1 MTDDTIDTWD
11 IPPLDEEFFTRAT
24 MRKTQRFAASHI
36 DPVPLELFGFRAYH
50 SIMTTMHT
58 NSILSEVMD
67 ERPDEFA
74 LLARDFVNREFPP
87 YLEAAQ
93 RDPHQYPHELMKKCA
108 AVGLLGLEIPER
120 YDGNAVPSVQQAA
133 VMEEL
138 ARGDAGL
145 GLNILVQNSLT
156 AFPINKFGT
165 EAQRARYLPRMAR
178 GEVIAC
184 FGLTEPNTGSDAKA
198 IRCKATW
205 DEARRGWIVN
215 GAKRFITA
223 ATAST
228 VIMLAARTGRP
239 EDRGRGIS
247 VLLTEIGPGVQTV
260 EATDFNKLG
269 QPGSQL
275 CDVVFQNHFVPE
287 DALMGTVNEG
297 WQIIESTLQHSRVW
311 VAAQGSG
318 IARHALD
325 EAEKYTQEREQ
336 FGKKLADIPEVQNH
350 LQIIR
355 RQVEIACLLVRK
367 AALHEQVGD
376 EQAFVWASLA
386 KLVAGETA
394 LWASQEAMLLHGGM
408 GYTKEMP
415 IAQIFADSAVIRI
428 YEGAAHIQAKI
439 IGKHLPGKDILAL
452 LPPSGTFL
460 RNAHDFPSPAAVMAD
475 IETWAVE

>member
-1 MTDDTIDTWD
+1 MSSRF
-11 IPPLDEEFFTRAT
+11 EERTLYLRT
-24 MRKTQRFAASHI
+24 SN
-36 DPVPLELFGFRAYH
+36 PLEIFGLRAYH
-50 SIMTTMHT
+50 SIMTTTHT
-58 NSILSEVMD
+58 DSILSQVMN

-74 LLARDFVNREFPP
+74 LVARDFVIREFPR
-87 YLEAAQ
+87 YLKEAQ
-93 RDPHQYPHELMKKCA
+93 RDPHHYSYELMKKCA
-108 AVGLLGLEIPER
+108 EVGLLGLETPEQ
-120 YDGNAVPSVQQAA
+120 YDGNAVPSLQQVA

-205 DEARRGWIVN
+205 DETRRGWIVN

-228 VIMLAARTGRP
+228 VIMLATRTGRP

-247 VLLTEIGPGVQTV
+247 VLLTEIGPGVETV
-260 EATDFNKLG
+260 EASDFNKLG

-275 CDVVFQNHFVPE
+275 CEVVFQNHFVPE
-287 DALMGTVNEG
+287 DGLMGTVNEG
-297 WQIIESTLQHSRVW
+297 WQIIESTLQHSRIW

-355 RQVEIACLLVRK
+355 RQVEIARLLVRK
-367 AALHEQVGD
+367 AAAHEQAGD
-376 EQAFVWASLA
+376 ERGFVWASLA

-394 LWASQEAMLLHGGM
+394 LWAAQEAMLLHGGM

-415 IAQIFADSAVIRI
+415 ISQIFADAAVIRI

-439 IGKHLPGKDILAL
+439 LGKHLPGKDILAL
-452 LPPSGTFL
+452 LPPSGAFL
-460 RNAHDFPSPAAVMAD
+460 RDARDFPSPAAVMAD
-475 IETWAVE
+475 IETWTVA

>member
-1 MTDDTIDTWD
+1 
-11 IPPLDEEFFTRAT
+11 
-24 MRKTQRFAASHI
+24 
-36 DPVPLELFGFRAYH
+36 
-50 SIMTTMHT
+50 MTTIPART
-58 NSILSEVMD
+58 ILTDVMD
-67 ERPDEFA
+67 DRPDEFA
-74 LLARDFVNREFPP
+74 LLARDFVRREFPP

-93 RDPHQYPHELMKKCA
+93 RDAHQYPHELMKKCA
-108 AVGLLGLEIPER
+108 EVGLLGLEIPER
-120 YDGNAVPSVQQAA
+120 YDGNVVPSIQQVA

-156 AFPINKFGT
+156 AFPITKFGT

-178 GEVIAC
+178 GEIIAC

-205 DEARRGWIVN
+205 DAARRGWIVN

-223 ATAST
+223 ASASR
-228 VIMLAARTGRP
+228 VIVLAARTGRP
-239 EDRGRGIS
+239 EDRGHGIS
-247 VLLTEIGPGVQTV
+247 VLLAEIGPGVGGV
-260 EATDFNKLG
+260 EASDFNKLG

-275 CDVVFQNHFVPE
+275 CEVVFQNHFVPE
-287 DALMGTVNEG
+287 DALMGTRNEG
-297 WQIIESTLQHSRVW
+297 WQIIEATLQHSRIW

-336 FGKKLADIPEVQNH
+336 FGKKLAAIPDVQNH
-350 LQIIR
+350 LQIMR
-355 RQVEIACLLVRK
+355 RQVEIARLLVRK
-367 AALHEQVGD
+367 AAAHEQAGD
-376 EQAFVWASLA
+376 EYSFVWASLA

-394 LWASQEAMLLHGGM
+394 LWAAAEAMLLHGGM

-415 IAQIFADSAVIRI
+415 ISQIFADAAVIRI

-452 LPPSGTFL
+452 LPPSGAFL
-460 RNAHDFPSPAAVMAD
+460 RDARAFPSPADVMAA
-475 IETWAVE
+475 IEAWEIV